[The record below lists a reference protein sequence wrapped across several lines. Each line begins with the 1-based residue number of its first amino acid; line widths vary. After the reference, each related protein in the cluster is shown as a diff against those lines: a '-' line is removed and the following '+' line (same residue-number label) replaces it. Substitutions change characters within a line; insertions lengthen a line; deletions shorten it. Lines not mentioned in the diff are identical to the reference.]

1 MLDSLFGPAG
11 LSGQSVVW
19 IVTGLVGLLLVVIIL
34 LLGDESSAT
43 MKRRVKRVQNTKSR
57 RPTAM
62 EKVISVRRQDKDSNI
77 AIFDLLIK
85 RMLPRPELLRNL
97 IARTGLKLRVGSY
110 LMICLGTFTV
120 ATAGML
126 FVPEVPMVAAPLVG
140 IFAGIGLPYMVVDFL
155 GKRRKAKFIQNF
167 PEAIDLMVRGLKSG
181 LPISEAIKVCAEEI
195 IDPVGTEMQSITDNV
210 RMGKKME
217 DAMLETGARLDMQEF
232 NFMTVAM
239 TIQAETGG
247 NLAETLT
254 NLSDVLRKRRMLKLK
269 IKALS
274 SEAKTSAYIIGS
286 LPFIMAVLIYVTNE
300 NYLSPLWLDPRGHL
314 AVMAGLLWFAMGAGV
329 MYKMVRFEV

>member
-19 IVTGLVGLLLVVIIL
+19 VVTGLVGLLLIVIIL
-34 LLGDESSAT
+34 LLGDDSSAN
-43 MKRRVKRVQNTKSR
+43 MKRRVKRVQNAKGR

-62 EKVISVRRQDKDSNI
+62 EKVVSVRRSDADSEI
-77 AIFDLLIK
+77 AVIDLLIK
-85 RMLPRPELLRNL
+85 KVLPRPDILRHL
-97 IARTGLKLRVGSY
+97 IARAGLKINVGTY
-110 LMICLGTFTV
+110 LMICLGTFAVV
-120 ATAGML
+120 AVGML
-126 FVPEVPMVAAPLVG
+126 FVPDVPMVAAPMVG
-140 IFAGIGLPYMVVDFL
+140 IFAGIGLPYMVINFL
-155 GKRRKAKFIQNF
+155 GNRRKGKFIQNF

-181 LPISEAIKVCAEEI
+181 LPISESIKVAAEEI
-195 IDPVGTEMQSITDNV
+195 PDPVGCEMQSITDNV

-217 DAMLETGARLDMQEF
+217 DAMLETGNRLNIQEF

-239 TIQAETGG
+239 SIQSETGG

-286 LPFIMAVLIYVTNE
+286 LPFIMAVLIHLTNE
-300 NYLSPLWLDPRGHL
+300 HYLVPLWTDPRGHL
-314 AVMAGLLWFAMGAGV
+314 AVMGGLLWFAMGAGV